1 MRNKLLIFCI
11 LTLFMGSITVLFIA
25 EAEAARS
32 RSSGGSSRSSKG
44 SSSRSYSKSSNSSK
58 SSYNRSVGS
67 RGANR
72 STTKSTFSP
81 SGYKRPATLGGI
93 AAVGASAI
101 PSTYSKP
108 GKFSLFSK
116 KKKKKGYDDDDD
128 FDDAFIGTA
137 LGFGAGSILGF
148 LLYDEDEEDAEEGS
162 ESGGFMLF
170 FLWIF
175 LIIAIKLA
183 RSYFKKKRTANGR
196 LERKLKKAN
205 DRKGEAAC

>member
-1 MRNKLLIFCI
+1 MRNKFLIFSI
-11 LTLFMGSITVLFIA
+11 LTLFLGSVTILFIA

-32 RSSGGSSRSSKG
+32 RSSGSSKG
-44 SSSRSYSKSSNSSK
+44 SSSRSYSKGSKSSK
-58 SSYNRSVGS
+58 SSYNRNFGS
-67 RGANR
+67 SRMNR
-72 STTKSTFSP
+72 STTKSTFSR
-81 SGYKRPATLGGI
+81 SGYMRPATLGAI
-93 AAVGASAI
+93 ATVGASAI

-137 LGFGAGSILGF
+137 LGFGAGSFLGF
-148 LLYDEDEEDAEEGS
+148 LLYDEDEEDAEEDK

-170 FLWIF
+170 FIWIF

-183 RSYFKKKRTANGR
+183 RSYFKKKRTASNR
-196 LERKLKKAN
+196 LERKLNKAK
-205 DRKGEAAC
+205 DRKEEAVC